1 MADSPATSSAVLN
14 AAPIINQHLG
24 GWNVAMGLS
33 FVTATADLIIGEV
46 VIGPQHLQPYG
57 IVHGGVHCGII
68 EAACSTGAAVYASA
82 AGQSVVG
89 LENSTS
95 FLRACRG
102 GKLTV
107 TAKPLTRGRRS
118 QVWEAVVTDESGKAV
133 ASGRVRLMCLEPGAA
148 IAGSEAKIEAKTDAK
163 PDAKTDAKPDAKTD
177 AKTDAKST

>member
-1 MADSPATSSAVLN
+1 MADSPAPSQDV
-14 AAPIINQHLG
+14 AAAINQHLG

-33 FVTATADLIIGEV
+33 FTTATADLIVGEV
-46 VIGPQHLQPYG
+46 VVGPQHLQPYG

-68 EAACSTGAAVYASA
+68 EAACSTGAAVYAMAS
-82 AGQSVVG
+82 GQTVVG

-133 ASGRVRLMCLEPGAA
+133 ASGRVRLMCLEPGSA
-148 IAGSEAKIEAKTDAK
+148 IAGAEAKIKEA
-163 PDAKTDAKPDAKTD
+163 
-177 AKTDAKST
+177 